1 MLTLPPRASRL
12 AGPSFFQQTGRGL
25 GVRGPARYVGGQLFT
40 RRGASLLL
48 VGCLPE
54 FCRAEARRFTA
65 SCPTL
70 TAFVPHTHRFVPNS
84 ISARRVPWI
93 GPVARS
99 ASRRRR
105 PRSNALPD
113 MKFSAE

>member
-54 FCRAEARRFTA
+54 FCRAEALHR
-65 SCPTL
+65 
-70 TAFVPHTHRFVPNS
+70 FVPHTHRFVPHS
-84 ISARRVPWI
+84 ISARRVP
-93 GPVARS
+93 
-99 ASRRRR
+99 
-105 PRSNALPD
+105 
-113 MKFSAE
+113 

>member
-70 TAFVPHTHRFVPNS
+70 TASCPTA
-84 ISARRVPWI
+84 SAPAGCRGSVWWRDPPRDGADPARTLCRR
-93 GPVARS
+93 
-99 ASRRRR
+99 
-105 PRSNALPD
+105 
-113 MKFSAE
+113 